1 MRARWLLRLGGAA
14 VLPMLF
20 TIPSQAQVPYPE
32 HEVEGVTWSSGV
44 HNVEVSNRIIA
55 PGDGGV
61 DVLITGTAQA
71 EFVSGTSIH
80 LTDGFHAGGFT
91 GAGQHFRARIAP
103 VNSGPDDVVAIAPD
117 PDTGV
122 IDNELHVPK
131 WEKVEIGVRL
141 PQEYQDAIDSF
152 FGHYYS
158 NGDSAFATPDQLD
171 RDHDL
176 NPYADDSLL
185 LVMSLTDPSG
195 DRRMKW
201 GFFMKEGTWSSS
213 SDAATLVEDGSN
225 PLHPYH
231 VRYRIAPDE
240 EGAWQFGLAI
250 KAPHSTT
257 PANTPLTELVYSGF
271 SFHCDP
277 PLPDN
282 HGYLTVNDSNRRV
295 LQFEGD
301 KDLVGDETSFFAMGT
316 NLGTG
321 RIRTTG
327 APAYT
332 LCQRDIT
339 YLRQAM
345 EQLHGVEANY
355 MRLFLMPRD
364 FAPEFKNLGV
374 YDAYY
379 TQDPC
384 AIYSGM
390 SPTWG
395 NCQFQCWAF
404 DKILEHARQNDLYM
418 QLAVDPYPPIVAYE
432 NFIWGDHP
440 YMTQFI
446 EPHPQAPPLNKYDI
460 KRFFFN
466 NGDPS
471 TADEAGEVFYYWKRK
486 YKYMMARWGYSV
498 NVAAWEPFNEVDQLL
513 SYSERT
519 IDAICDEND
528 GTWLEDDTLPSVLDA
543 WLTRIIS
550 YVRGPVDTADAVGS
564 PLGENKKLFLM
575 SYTEPWPPPQNP
587 AQYFLPFSNPE
598 VDIID
603 VHKGLGDTP
612 NALENS
618 FVEGRNYR
626 DNFLSNGHKKPFNRG
641 EHTYYAGVDH
651 DADPSTDNYESYKL
665 FSNYDVSFHNEL
677 WASAFFGNMSGG
689 YSWAWPRI
697 FWWPN
702 ALPGDV
708 VGNAIPYDWDN
719 DFSSNHTGVLLDSN
733 QLDVGLAYPVT
744 VQNRT
749 IYHNFKPLAEMLT
762 NPDWLAYDFFS
773 GRYGAHKVYDDVNQ
787 LECYFLKN
795 EDSTVAIGWVH
806 NLNSYWKNNF
816 YVTST
821 AQDFLGCADP
831 NADSLTLTGFQP
843 GLPLHITW
851 FPTRMDTTAY
861 PASQVDSTGSGSVTL
876 DWSSR
881 PFNGIADDYLDTLHA
896 DYGFIIA
903 PQPVEKSMTFFGE
916 DDPGNR
922 TLEWDFLM
930 FPNPASNE
938 VNVLFPDN
946 RLPREIAIYDLAG
959 KCVYHK
965 SASSGVLKRIPVGK
979 FSSGAYSVRASDAA
993 ATRVKLLIIQ

>member
-1 MRARWLLRLGGAA
+1 
-14 VLPMLF
+14 V
-20 TIPSQAQVPYPE
+20 
-32 HEVEGVTWSSGV
+32 VEGVTWSSGV
-44 HNVEVSNRIIA
+44 QNVAVSNRIVS
-55 PGDGGV
+55 PGDGGGA
-61 DVLITGTAQA
+61 VLITGNAQA

-80 LTDGFHAGGFT
+80 LTDGFHAGDFT
-91 GAGQHFRARIAP
+91 GNGQHFRARIDP
-103 VNSGPDDVVAIAPD
+103 FNGGPDDVITIAPD
-117 PDTGV
+117 PATSV
-122 IDNELHVPK
+122 TDNVLHVPK

-141 PQEYQDAIDSF
+141 PPDYQDAIDSF
-152 FGHYYS
+152 FAHYYS
-158 NGDSAFATPDQLD
+158 NGDSAFATPDQVD

-201 GFFMKEGTWSSS
+201 GFFMKEGKWSSS
-213 SDAATLVEDGSN
+213 IDAATLVEDESSA
-225 PLHPYH
+225 LHPYH

-240 EGAWQFGLAI
+240 EGAWQFALSI

-257 PANTPLTELVYSGF
+257 PANAPLTELVYSGY

-282 HGYLTVNDSNRRV
+282 HGYLAVNDSNRRV

-321 RIRTTG
+321 RITTQG

-332 LCQRDIT
+332 LCRRDIH
-339 YLRQAM
+339 YLQQAM
-345 EQLHGVEANY
+345 EQLHGVGANF

-384 AIYSGM
+384 AIFSGM
-390 SPTWG
+390 YDTWG

-404 DKILEHARQNDLYM
+404 DKLLDHARQNDLYM

-446 EPHPQAPPLNKYDI
+446 EPHPQAPPFNKYDI

-471 TADEAGEVFYYWKRK
+471 TADQAGEVFYYWKRK

-498 NVAAWEPFNEVDQLL
+498 NIAAWEPFNEVDQLL

-528 GTWLEDDTLPSVLDA
+528 GTWIEDDTLPSVLDA

-550 YVRGPVDTADAVGS
+550 YVKGPVDTADAVGS
-564 PLGENKKLFLM
+564 QLGEDKKLFLM
-575 SYTEPWPPPQNP
+575 SYTDPWPPPADP
-587 AQYFLPFSNPE
+587 AQYFLPFSNAN

-612 NALENS
+612 DALAVS
-618 FVEGRNYR
+618 YTEGRNYR
-626 DNFLSNGHKKPFNRG
+626 DSCLKPFNRG
-641 EHTYYAGVDH
+641 EHTYYGAKDYVNQSNDTVSFET
-651 DADPSTDNYESYKL
+651 AKI

-677 WASAFFGNMSGG
+677 WASAFFGNMSTGNT
-689 YSWAWPRI
+689 WLWQRV

-702 ALPGDV
+702 ALPQKFPPGER
-708 VGNAIPYDWDN
+708 IPADPN
-719 DFSSNHTGVLLDSN
+719 NLLEPLHSGVLGATNALK
-733 QLDVGLAYPVT
+733 VGVGQYDT
-744 VQNRT
+744 VRVKNRT
-749 IYHNFKPLAEMLT
+749 VYHNFKPLADML
-762 NPDWLAYDFFS
+762 NNADWQAYDFFS
-773 GRYGAHKVYDDVNQ
+773 YGYEAHKVYDDVNN
-787 LECYFLKN
+787 LECYYLQN
-795 EDSTVAIGWVH
+795 TDSTLAIGWVH
-806 NLNSYWKNNF
+806 NLNAYWDNHF
-816 YVTST
+816 YLTSDTQGFFDCT
-821 AQDFLGCADP
+821 APDTQQVALA
-831 NADSLTLTGFQP
+831 GFAA
-843 GLPLHITW
+843 GLPYHITW
-851 FPTRMDTTAY
+851 FPTRMNDTIHPVDA
-861 PASQVDSTGSGSVTL
+861 VDSTGTGYVLL
-876 DWSSR
+876 DLSTA
-881 PFNGIADDYLDTLHA
+881 PLGDTANKYLDTLHM
-896 DYGFIIA
+896 DYGFIISLA
-903 PQPVEKSMTFFGE
+903 PVQRNMNFDMDADTPPSIG
-916 DDPGNR
+916 
-922 TLEWDFLM
+922 WDFSLY
-930 FPNPASNE
+930 PNPARDRLSA
-938 VNVLFPDN
+938 VFPDHVT
-946 RLPREIAIYDLAG
+946 RDITIYDLSG
-959 KCVYHK
+959 RVVYYK
-965 SASSGVLKRIPVGK
+965 RQAQGPMITIPTERFSGGTYCIRVSGVDMAKH
-979 FSSGAYSVRASDAA
+979 
-993 ATRVKLLIIQ
+993 KLFIIQ